1 MQANVQE
8 GAMELCPFCMI
19 PFPIDE
25 LLAHVT
31 IHDERESTNI
41 KVDTS
46 PSLNDEEIAQ
56 QLAKAEQIQLEKRS
70 VAVAIKMAKADQEK
84 LPLNLIV
91 SENFNPNADPAQ
103 QKLFVDRFQ
112 EEVEANKQF
121 IEHQKKM
128 SYEELLTADPDT
140 THIIFFDVDNCSSEF
155 EKITDLKSEPIV
167 VYLFGGPSLPKV
179 PTTHLPAFSE
189 MYKTRRLRI
198 IYAGE
203 VIGPNASDFALAFY
217 SGILHQNVPKNV
229 PFLIV
234 SRDKG
239 LKNVAIQLRMLGR
252 VSYIFE
258 EGLKSMMDLS
268 SKVSCAS
275 LMDLSDLMTT
285 KDTKKN
291 NKTNNSNQNTPQK
304 SDPSIADTGSTGSG
318 ENKMQTDNTNA
329 NMLDSAPGAMDMHIT
344 RVVDALLK
352 QNVDQRPKNV
362 KKLVNAMSAALK
374 IPLSNGDIE
383 TLLSEL
389 VARNLIALIGS
400 RVQYLF

>member
-1 MQANVQE
+1 MTDIQE
-8 GAMELCPFCMI
+8 VAVEICPFCMI

-31 IHDERESTNI
+31 IHDENEPKNTKI
-41 KVDTS
+41 DTS
-46 PSLNDEEIAQ
+46 PSLNDEELAQ
-56 QLAKAEQIQLEKRS
+56 QLAKQEQIQLEKRS

-91 SENFNPNADPAQ
+91 SENFNPNLDPAQ

-121 IEHQKKM
+121 IENQKKM
-128 SYEELLTADPDT
+128 SYEELLTADPGT
-140 THIIFFDVDNCSSEF
+140 THVIFFDVDNCTSEF
-155 EKITDLKSEPIV
+155 EKITDLKSESII

-217 SGILHQNVPKNV
+217 SGILHQNTPKNV

-268 SKVSCAS
+268 SKVTCSS
-275 LMDLSDLMTT
+275 LLDFSDLMTS

-291 NKTNNSNQNTPQK
+291 IKNNNSNQTTPQK
-304 SDPSIADTGSTGSG
+304 SDQIATDPESTTST
-318 ENKMQTDNTNA
+318 EIKSQEDKNKT
-329 NMLDSAPGAMDMHIT
+329 NMLDTSPEAMDMQIT

-362 KKLVNAMSAALK
+362 KKLVNAMTAALK
-374 IPLSNGDIE
+374 IPLTNSDVE
-383 TLLSEL
+383 LLLSEL